1 MRVRSQKSEVRS
13 RWLKV
18 SASQK
23 RDTQCG
29 IRITHHASRVTLLL
43 ILIPILILIP
53 SIAHAQGGPDPDR
66 PTNEQCLVCHEEPG
80 LSMTLPSNEVLPLS
94 VDPGILA
101 RSAHGKHASEEVRCV
116 DCHNDLVDGYPHPP
130 FPDVDYRTWQ
140 LKLSLV
146 CGNCHEDQAIDRQ
159 ESVHARLIAAGKFEA
174 ASCADCHGSHD
185 VFWVDPEK
193 HDVDRMDQ
201 VDACARCHRTIADQ
215 YKLSVHGQEALKGNP
230 DVPVCSNCH
239 PAHKIEDPRSAEF
252 RLKSPELCAEC
263 HADEELMAKYD
274 ISTDVFD
281 TYVADFHGTTVQI
294 FEATEPGTYTN
305 KAVCSDCHGAHRI
318 LPPTDVNSSV
328 MSANLVKTCQR
339 CHPDA
344 NENFTK
350 SWLGHYRPNWE
361 KYPIVTAVQWFYYL
375 VIPVTLGF
383 FAIFVGT
390 DIFRTIKNK
399 LSRKKKSEG
408 EAEDESGGGED
419 HA

>member
-1 MRVRSQKSEVRS
+1 MSVRSPKPEVRS
-13 RWLKV
+13 WWLEV
-18 SASQK
+18 SAIQK
-23 RDTQCG
+23 
-29 IRITHHASRVTLLL
+29 RITHRASRIGLLL
-43 ILIPILILIP
+43 ILIPILTLIP
-53 SIAHAQGGPDPDR
+53 AIAHAQDGPDPNR
-66 PTNEQCLVCHEEPG
+66 PTNDQCLVCHEEPG
-80 LSMTLPSNEVLPLS
+80 LTMVLPSNEVLPLS
-94 VDPGILA
+94 VDPGTLA
-101 RSAHGKHASEEVRCV
+101 RSAHGHDASEDVRCV

-140 LKLSLV
+140 LKMSLV
-146 CGNCHEDQAIDRQ
+146 CGNCHEDQALDRQ
-159 ESVHARLIAAGKFEA
+159 ESIHARLIAAGKFEA
-174 ASCADCHGSHD
+174 ASCADCHGSHN
-185 VFWVDPEK
+185 VFWVDAEK
-193 HDVDRMDQ
+193 HQVDRMDQ
-201 VDACARCHRTIADQ
+201 VDACAQCHRTIADQ

-239 PAHKIEDPRSAEF
+239 PAHKIQDPRSAEF

-294 FEATEPGTYTN
+294 FEAVEPGTYTN

-318 LPPTDVNSSV
+318 LPPTSVNSSV

-344 NENFTK
+344 NENFTQ
-350 SWLGHYRPNWE
+350 SWLGHYRPDWHR
-361 KYPIVTAVQWFYYL
+361 YPIVTAVQWFYYL

-383 FAIFVGT
+383 FAVFVST
-390 DIFRTIKNK
+390 DAFRTLKRRRTRP
-399 LSRKKKSEG
+399 SSQGQE
-408 EAEDESGGGED
+408 EAPSGGED

>member
-1 MRVRSQKSEVRS
+1 MSVRSPKFEVRG
-13 RWLKV
+13 RWLGF
-18 SASQK
+18 SAFQK
-23 RDTQCG
+23 RNTQYA
-29 IRITHHASRVTLLL
+29 IRITLL

-53 SIAHAQGGPDPDR
+53 SIAHAQGGADPNR

-80 LSMTLPSNEVLPLS
+80 LSMVLPSNEVLPLS
-94 VDPGILA
+94 IDPGILA
-101 RSAHGKHASEEVRCV
+101 RSAHGPDASEEVRCV
-116 DCHNDLVDGYPHPP
+116 DCHNDLNGYPHPP
-130 FPDVDYRTWQ
+130 FPDVDFRTWQ
-140 LKLSLV
+140 LKMSLV
-146 CGNCHEDQAIDRQ
+146 CGNCHEDQAVDRQ
-159 ESVHARLIAAGKFEA
+159 DSVHARLIAAGKFEA
-174 ASCADCHGSHD
+174 ASCSDCHGSHD
-185 VFWVDPEK
+185 VFWVDAEK
-193 HDVDRMDQ
+193 HEVDRMDQ
-201 VDACARCHRTIADQ
+201 VDACAQCHRTIADQ

-239 PAHKIEDPRSAEF
+239 PAHKIQDPRSAEF

-294 FEATEPGTYTN
+294 FESVEPGVYTN

-318 LPPTDVNSSV
+318 LPPTSVNSSV

-350 SWLGHYRPNWE
+350 SWLGHYRPDWE

-375 VIPVTLGF
+375 VIPITLGF
-383 FAIFVGT
+383 FTIFVGT
-390 DIFRTIKNK
+390 DIFRTLKNK
-399 LSRKKKSEG
+399 LARSQKPVDAGDDASE
-408 EAEDESGGGED
+408 GGED
-419 HA
+419 NA